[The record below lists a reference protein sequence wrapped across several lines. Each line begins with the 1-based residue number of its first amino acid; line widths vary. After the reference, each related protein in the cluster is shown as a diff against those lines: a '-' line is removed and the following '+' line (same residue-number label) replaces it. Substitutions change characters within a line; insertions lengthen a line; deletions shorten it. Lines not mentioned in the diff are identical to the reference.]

1 MKYLHRF
8 NEKTTFADR
17 LRTMMT
23 NDDPIKLTTIQKM
36 KLLKTGLK
44 PDYREFGHLLMIVG
58 IDQKRGSSIATIRKN
73 GDKIILSYG
82 GKREEFENISDC
94 IDTLVKSRENGK
106 LFGNFMNKFGIA

>member
-17 LRTMMT
+17 LRKMMT

-36 KLLKTGLK
+36 QLLKAGLK

-73 GDKIILSYG
+73 GDKIILSYA